1 MSHGKKRIW
10 HLKSYSYY
18 SHLYR
23 MLQYIFIWLCF
34 QKSFCSQLFFLVNVA
49 HVGSSNIDIS
59 QASNIDK
66 ILSALALHS
75 NHYLLLY
82 HVYINNLWVQL
93 RLSFKLS
100 VYYNALFIKKHI
112 FLQDPSRPKYS
123 WMASHEENMSGT
135 PGQYMP
141 YSTTVPKIEAWVPPK
156 SKWKLP
162 PVNASN

>member
-1 MSHGKKRIW
+1 M
-10 HLKSYSYY
+10 KSYSYY

-23 MLQYIFIWLCF
+23 TLQYIFIWLCF

-49 HVGSSNIDIS
+49 HIGSSNIDIS

-82 HVYINNLWVQL
+82 YVYINNLWVQL

-100 VYYNALFIKKHI
+100 VHYNALFIKNT
-112 FLQDPSRPKYS
+112 FSSRTPVDPSTLGWQVMKRTCLEHQGSICRTQPQCPK
-123 WMASHEENMSGT
+123 
-135 PGQYMP
+135 
-141 YSTTVPKIEAWVPPK
+141 
-156 SKWKLP
+156 
-162 PVNASN
+162 